1 MANIQ
6 SEIKDLQEAIN
17 SPATPEAQKI
27 VMRGILA
34 KLQSKQGSKKS
45 TSNPPVDL
53 STQKGRNN
61 YLKKPKGADDSD
73 KDLNKRVFAY
83 LSKKHPQYTDE
94 LLTNNKGKKLN
105 TKALIS
111 WYPEQSIKDAY
122 KIVAKKDTTPKGAD
136 DSDKDLDKRVFA
148 YLGKKFPRY
157 TDELLIKDNNGEE
170 LSDEDYNDAYF
181 ELVDDVREHFAEMN
195 EDKGGNP
202 DIAPDYVE
210 RYMSNPANQKYY
222 ENGKL
227 KTKAEPKKSD
237 TLGDYD
243 CDELI
248 EKEKAKAKKRK
259 ANALKKASEPKKTEA
274 TKNKE
279 RIEKVADVVET
290 NLEKRL
296 AKNEVSVEEIR
307 KLIDET
313 ESLLTKLKEALKKAH

>member
-17 SPATPEAQKI
+17 SPATPEAQKV

-34 KLQSKQGSKKS
+34 KLQNQDKPTAKGDKYQTFGKIFGKASKTMLGNDNGKDVEKFYSK
-45 TSNPPVDL
+45 T
-53 STQKGRNN
+53 
-61 YLKKPKGADDSD
+61 KKTPTPKGIEVDFEFIEKYTPDYYTNSNVTMSDDLAKFIDGEMNDEDYQDTIVSEFGEID
-73 KDLNKRVFAY
+73 VKEAKKLASEIDQELMLNAIEEYEEQTGKKYTKTKTLVSVDGKSKLNIKVPIKDLN
-83 LSKKHPQYTDE
+83 
-94 LLTNNKGKKLN
+94 
-105 TKALIS
+105 
-111 WYPEQSIKDAY
+111 
-122 KIVAKKDTTPKGAD
+122 
-136 DSDKDLDKRVFA
+136 
-148 YLGKKFPRY
+148 
-157 TDELLIKDNNGEE
+157 
-170 LSDEDYNDAYF
+170 
-181 ELVDDVREHFAEMN
+181 
-195 EDKGGNP
+195 
-202 DIAPDYVE
+202 
-210 RYMSNPANQKYY
+210 
-222 ENGKL
+222 
-227 KTKAEPKKSD
+227 EPKKSD

-279 RIEKVADVVET
+279 RIERVADVVET

>member
-17 SPATPEAQKI
+17 SPATPEAQKV

-34 KLQSKQGSKKS
+34 KLQSKQGSQKT
-45 TSNPPVDL
+45 TSKPPVDL
-53 STQKGRNN
+53 STQKGRND

-73 KDLNKRVFAY
+73 KN
-83 LSKKHPQYTDE
+83 
-94 LLTNNKGKKLN
+94 
-105 TKALIS
+105 
-111 WYPEQSIKDAY
+111 
-122 KIVAKKDTTPKGAD
+122 
-136 DSDKDLDKRVFA
+136 LDKRVFA

-157 TDELLIKDNNGEE
+157 TDELLIKDNKGEE
-170 LSDEDYNDAYF
+170 LSDEDYNDAFF
-181 ELVDDVREHFAEMN
+181 ELVDDVREHFDEMN

-202 DIAPDYVE
+202 DIANDYVE
-210 RYMSNPANQKYY
+210 RYMSNPENKKYY

-227 KTKAEPKKSD
+227 KTKTEPKKSD
-237 TLGDYD
+237 TLGDYN

-313 ESLLTKLKEALKKAH
+313 ESLLTKLKEALKKAR

>member
-17 SPATPEAQKI
+17 SPATPEAQKV

-34 KLQSKQGSKKS
+34 KLQSKQGSQKS
-45 TSNPPVDL
+45 TSKPPVDL

-61 YLKKPKGADDSD
+61 YLKTPGKIITYSDGFKWEVVPNTFAKNNWDNQEIFGLNVSEETEALIESENDLNEFNVFAVEYKGKVKELVSVDGKSKLNIKVPN
-73 KDLNKRVFAY
+73 KDLN
-83 LSKKHPQYTDE
+83 D
-94 LLTNNKGKKLN
+94 
-105 TKALIS
+105 
-111 WYPEQSIKDAY
+111 
-122 KIVAKKDTTPKGAD
+122 
-136 DSDKDLDKRVFA
+136 
-148 YLGKKFPRY
+148 
-157 TDELLIKDNNGEE
+157 
-170 LSDEDYNDAYF
+170 
-181 ELVDDVREHFAEMN
+181 
-195 EDKGGNP
+195 
-202 DIAPDYVE
+202 
-210 RYMSNPANQKYY
+210 
-222 ENGKL
+222 
-227 KTKAEPKKSD
+227 KSD
-237 TLGDYD
+237 TLGDYN

-313 ESLLTKLKEALKKAH
+313 ESLLSKLKDALKKAH